1 MIYNTDTKVSFYASF
16 VGKLTDLFKQV
27 GLAHQTNKVRPEG
40 FRGGEC
46 L

>member
-1 MIYNTDTKVSFYASF
+1 MIYNTDTKVSFYTSF

-27 GLAHQTNKVRPEG
+27 GLVHQTNKVRPEG
-40 FRGGEC
+40 FMGGKY